1 MILTVD
7 RFIKVPAGYPR
18 AGRYG
23 RIVAL
28 DDTTVTVFVAP
39 AERRGA
45 IRCLNHRGAEIVI
58 ERAALEH
65 A

>member
-45 IRCLNHRGAEIVI
+45 VNYTRHRGAEII
-58 ERAALEH
+58 IDRATLEC